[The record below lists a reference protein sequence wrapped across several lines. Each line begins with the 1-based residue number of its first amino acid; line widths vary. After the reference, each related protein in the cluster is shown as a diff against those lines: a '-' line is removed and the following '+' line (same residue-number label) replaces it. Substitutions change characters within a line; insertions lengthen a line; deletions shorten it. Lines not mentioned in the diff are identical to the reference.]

1 MDHID
6 TLVNRLRAYSQSLVA
21 YKLDA
26 DFADACTDAADKLEK
41 LQAQNSRLNYSLM
54 GVMHSVDKWLEGDE
68 LNADEVQRAATMR
81 EKTLGIVEKL
91 QAELRQYENLDEQL
105 SDECALRDEIAGLR
119 AKLDEAKSNYEQ
131 LREENHNIVKTGEQM
146 YQQAICDIPHN
157 CHTCMHRIDPMC
169 PGNKA
174 KNSFGFQ
181 ENCASWQWRGMK
193 EA

>member
-26 DFADACTDAADKLEK
+26 DFADACTEAADKLEQM
-41 LQAQNSRLNYSLM
+41 QAKNSYLNYSLM

-91 QAELRQYENLDEQL
+91 QAELD
-105 SDECALRDEIAGLR
+105 D
-119 AKLDEAKSNYEQ
+119 AKSNYEQ

-181 ENCASWQWRGMK
+181 ENCASWQWRGLK

>member
-6 TLVNRLRAYSQSLVA
+6 TLVKRLRAYSQSLVA

-26 DFADACTDAADKLEK
+26 DFADACTEAADKLERM
-41 LQAQNSRLNYSLM
+41 Q
-54 GVMHSVDKWLEGDE
+54 
-68 LNADEVQRAATMR
+68 
-81 EKTLGIVEKL
+81 
-91 QAELRQYENLDEQL
+91 
-105 SDECALRDEIAGLR
+105 

-131 LREENHNIVKTGEQM
+131 LREENHSIVKTGEQM

-157 CHTCMHRIDPMC
+157 CHTCMHRSDPMC

-181 ENCASWQWRGMK
+181 ANCASWQWRGLE